1 MKTLQGQGVSHGIAF
16 GHLKFY
22 HHDGNLGV
30 QRRPAQDA
38 AAEIR
43 RFEAALEEV
52 SARLEDL
59 YRQTVSSLGEENAA
73 VFQIHQM
80 ILEDPDFLDAVR
92 EMIHTEC
99 VCAEYAVH
107 KTGELLAQSFA
118 AMDDDYMQGR
128 AADVMDISRQLA
140 AVLSGREEESL
151 SFGSEPVILAA
162 DDLAPSETA
171 RLEKGKILAFVT
183 AKGCTTSHT
192 AIFARTMGIPA
203 VVGLGAALDQ
213 ELDGLEVAVD
223 GAVGTLLVEPD
234 ESRLRDLR
242 ARQAQL
248 EQRRA
253 EAERFRGKPTR
264 SADGQTIRLFANVGG
279 MEDAKDAACC
289 DAEGVGLLRSE
300 FLYLASTDYP
310 DEETLYNA
318 YRGVLER
325 MGGRQVII
333 RTLDIGA
340 DKQAPYFHL
349 APEENPAMGLR
360 AIRICLTRPEV
371 FRTQLRAIYR
381 ASAFGSAAIMFP
393 MITGVEEVRRAREA
407 ALAVQEELRREGIAF
422 DPCVPIGIMIETPAA
437 AVLSDELAQASDFF
451 SVGTNDL
458 TQYTMALDRQNA
470 AVADFDDPRHQAVLR
485 LIALAAKNAHAAG
498 IWIGICGELGADES
512 LLSAFL
518 DLGIDELSVAPAAI
532 LPLRAKIA
540 SISRNGSYP
549 EGSYK

>member
-1 MKTLQGQGVSHGIAF
+1 MIGMKTVQGQGVSNGIAF
-16 GHLKFY
+16 GRLKFY
-22 HHDGNLGV
+22 HHDMNLGV
-30 QRRPAQDA
+30 QRRPAEDA

-52 SARLEDL
+52 SGQLDDL
-59 YRQTVSSLGEENAA
+59 YRQTVSTLGEENAA

-80 ILEDPDFLDAVR
+80 ILEDPDFQDAVR
-92 EMIHTEC
+92 ETILAEC
-99 VCAEYAVH
+99 VCAPYAVH
-107 KTGELLAQSFA
+107 ETGGRFARAFA

-128 AADVMDISRQLA
+128 AADMADVSRQLVA
-140 AVLSGREEESL
+140 ALTGRAEEPL
-151 SFGSEPVILAA
+151 SFGAEPVILAA

-183 AKGCTTSHT
+183 AKGCSTSHT

-203 VVGLGAALDQ
+203 VVGVGALGQ
-213 ELDGLEVAVD
+213 ELDGLAAAVD
-223 GAVGTLLVEPD
+223 GAAGTLLVEPD
-234 ESRLRDLR
+234 ETRLRELR
-242 ARQAQL
+242 TRQAEL
-248 EQRRA
+248 EQHRA

-279 MEDAKDAACC
+279 MEDTKEAVCG
-289 DAEGVGLLRSE
+289 DAEGIGLLRSE
-300 FLYLASTDYP
+300 FLYLTSTDYP
-310 DEETLYNA
+310 DEETLYRA
-318 YRGVLER
+318 YRSVLER
-325 MGGRQVII
+325 VGGKQVII

-393 MITGVEEVRRAREA
+393 MITGADEVRRAREA
-407 ALAVQEELRREGIAF
+407 ARSVREELRREGIAF
-422 DPCVPIGIMIETPAA
+422 DPCVPIGVMIETPAA
-437 AVLSDELAQASDFF
+437 AILSDELARVSDFF

-470 AVADFDDPRHQAVLR
+470 AVAGFDDPRHEAVLR

-512 LLSAFL
+512 LLPAFL
-518 DLGIDELSVAPAAI
+518 DMGIDELSVTPTAI

-540 SISRNGSYP
+540 SLSRNGDLP
-549 EGSYK
+549 EG